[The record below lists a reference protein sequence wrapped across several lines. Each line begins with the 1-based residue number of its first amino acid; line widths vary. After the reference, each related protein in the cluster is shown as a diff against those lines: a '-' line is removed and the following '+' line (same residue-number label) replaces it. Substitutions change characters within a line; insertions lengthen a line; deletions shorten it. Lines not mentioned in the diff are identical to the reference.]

1 MDQEY
6 EPKMSS
12 FFDRYGR
19 LLIAGAVLL
28 AAMFYFGFLAFQGAT
43 VYYVTV
49 GEVLDHDGGIN
60 GETVRVNGNLV
71 PGSFERDPSSTIAQ
85 FTLVDPASGQEMHAI
100 FDGLV
105 PDLFFNP
112 HSQIVVEGEFGSNGY
127 FEATNVIVKCPSK
140 YVSEG
145 EIV

>member
-12 FFDRYGR
+12 VFNRHAR
-19 LLIAGAVLL
+19 LLIAGVVLL
-28 AAMFYFGFLAFQGAT
+28 ASMFYFGYLAFQGAT

-49 GEVLDHDGGIN
+49 GEVLDHDGGTN

-71 PGSFERDPSSTIAQ
+71 PGSFEREPSSTIAQ
-85 FTLVDPASGQEMHAI
+85 FTLTDPTSGQEMDAVY
-100 FDGLV
+100 DGLV

-127 FEATNVIVKCPSK
+127 FEVTNVIVKCPSK

-145 EIV
+145 EVV